1 MRIAVMGPGS
11 IGGYF
16 GGTLAH
22 YGHDVTLIARG
33 NNLSAIREKGLQ
45 VITDNGSRI
54 ISCRAEEDPAKVGAV
69 DLILL
74 TVKTYHN
81 EVAVPMLEP
90 MVGNNTVVICL
101 QNGIDSYKLAS
112 DFLGSAKV
120 MPGAA
125 YIEAHLIEPGVVRQ
139 DGDVV
144 RIEFGEDDG
153 SHSERGVL
161 LAEMFNESGVEASF
175 SDDIHKTLWTKF
187 LFIAT
192 MAGVTS
198 LARQSMAV
206 LMANPEWTKIIRAC
220 MEEIESVGKASNIR
234 LSPTVVDDTL
244 DYIKANLEDMHAS
257 MYTDLVEQR
266 PLELESLTGA
276 VIRAG
281 ITGCTSTPINDL
293 IYAMLK
299 PYAEGA

>member
-101 QNGIDSYKLAS
+101 QNGIDSY
-112 DFLGSAKV
+112 
-120 MPGAA
+120 
-125 YIEAHLIEPGVVRQ
+125 E
-139 DGDVV
+139 
-144 RIEFGEDDG
+144 
-153 SHSERGVL
+153 
-161 LAEMFNESGVEASF
+161 
-175 SDDIHKTLWTKF
+175 
-187 LFIAT
+187 
-192 MAGVTS
+192 
-198 LARQSMAV
+198 
-206 LMANPEWTKIIRAC
+206 
-220 MEEIESVGKASNIR
+220 
-234 LSPTVVDDTL
+234 
-244 DYIKANLEDMHAS
+244 
-257 MYTDLVEQR
+257 
-266 PLELESLTGA
+266 
-276 VIRAG
+276 
-281 ITGCTSTPINDL
+281 
-293 IYAMLK
+293 
-299 PYAEGA
+299 